1 MNGLC
6 RLVPVD
12 LQGRTCVLSGP
23 SLRSNHQSPSPGLH
37 SSPRALLTLGGAWEG
52 AEEPGF
58 L

>member
-6 RLVPVD
+6 WLVPVD
-12 LQGRTCVLSGP
+12 LQGRTSVLSGP
-23 SLRSNHQSPSPGLH
+23 SLRSNHQSPSPGLP
-37 SSPRALLTLGGAWEG
+37 SSPWALLTLGGAWEG